1 MNNKIKQ
8 FRERQGLSQVELAR
22 RAHTA
27 GPNLSA
33 VERGE
38 RKAWP
43 KLRRNLA
50 RALKTSQS
58 ELFGTEKQTCKTE
71 NKINGK
77 GGQE

>member
-1 MNNKIKQ
+1 LNNKIKQ

-22 RAHTA
+22 RARTA

-50 RALKTSQS
+50 RALKTSQ
-58 ELFGTEKQTCKTE
+58 
-71 NKINGK
+71 
-77 GGQE
+77 

>member
-1 MNNKIKQ
+1 MNNRIKQ

-22 RAHTA
+22 RARTA

-58 ELFGTEKQTCKTE
+58 ELFRDEKE
-71 NKINGK
+71 PSN
-77 GGQE
+77 EE

>member
-1 MNNKIKQ
+1 LNNRIKQ

-50 RALKTSQS
+50 RVLKTSQN
-58 ELFGTEKQTCKTE
+58 ELFRDEKE
-71 NKINGK
+71 PSN
-77 GGQE
+77 EE

>member
-1 MNNKIKQ
+1 MNNRIKQ

-50 RALKTSQS
+50 RVLKTSQN
-58 ELFGTEKQTCKTE
+58 ELFRDEKE
-71 NKINGK
+71 PSN
-77 GGQE
+77 EE